1 MFGINQIG
9 TEMHGN
15 FSHQGNVLIDFNY
28 RYKIYEALKLNLKSI
43 TKENNF
49 KINIDDIKIGDDLTD
64 LKSGMI
70 VITQFRDIAVIEYDG
85 TSVNRN
91 SFLIRSQTKLR
102 NLYIT
107 FKLYVKQENISDA
120 SDGIIEEKENYVDEI
135 IKGIY
140 GYNPKAQQLKQLLF
154 TGIQND
160 FGLIAY
166 ELSETKPYNLKQD
179 LIIKFEGLF
188 QYKLKYF

>member
-1 MFGINQIG
+1 
-9 TEMHGN
+9 
-15 FSHQGNVLIDFNY
+15 
-28 RYKIYEALKLNLKSI
+28 
-43 TKENNF
+43 
-49 KINIDDIKIGDDLTD
+49 
-64 LKSGMI
+64 MI